1 MSLLD
6 RTASILGRGRLLPCT
21 CFFHGLLV
29 RRERVQVL
37 CVADLLHGVVLPSI
51 DDDVDALHVG
61 VHFNSLS
68 FPKSCVFTHFLF
80 EAFISIHLPL
90 KSLSFHLQSGIFSII
105 DGRLLELPEDPSISA
120 FGNNAWKNEL
130 GENEFD
136 NSRGF
141 Y

>member
-1 MSLLD
+1 M
-6 RTASILGRGRLLPCT
+6 TGRQAYLEEAG
-21 CFFHGLLV
+21 FFHAPAFFMAFLCAENGFKCSV
-29 RRERVQVL
+29 